1 MTKQMSLE
9 FETFKPTLQKSN
21 SIGGE
26 KHLIMRQSSRN
37 NVYQPVGG
45 MEKYSTE
52 DQQVN
57 NLNQNFNVTEQKSMF
72 SPQMINSQ
80 VISEDPQY
88 NNKSHSPAR
97 PSNNLEKRIQKFD
110 EMIDQLK

>member
-1 MTKQMSLE
+1 M
-9 FETFKPTLQKSN
+9 
-21 SIGGE
+21 I
-26 KHLIMRQSSRN
+26 RQSSRN

-45 MEKYSTE
+45 IEKYSTE
-52 DQQVN
+52 DQPVN
-57 NLNQNFNVTEQKSMF
+57 NLNQNFNVTDQKSIF

-88 NNKSHSPAR
+88 NNKSSSPAR